1 MIVDHLVTRS
11 AVRSL
16 GLVCAAVV
24 PLASSYLL
32 YTFTYKE
39 TPLDTLLHHI
49 PLVFHLL
56 QSNAT
61 QTTTTAGLVAAEEA
75 GSYLYATP
83 ATFTTATPASSISS
97 FDSILSPDRIA
108 TLFGG
113 GGGGAAKTKDAF
125 DPFVLSLTMRMTLS
139 LATFLEGL
147 GLRDPTQLPGYD
159 HLIAL
164 QPYLAPMLAFIATHQ
179 TLTWVVSLLHLWMA
193 AEVVFFIHFWKRLVK
208 AQEVDRVVKGPKTPE
223 ERRELFERCMET
235 VERGAGARKWAETW
249 FDTGRTDRPARCED
263 IARSNMMQW

>member
-49 PLVFHLL
+49 PLVLHLL
-56 QSNAT
+56 QSNGT
-61 QTTTTAGLVAAEEA
+61 QTTTTASAALAAAAAA
-75 GSYLYATP
+75 GAGVGGREGAASYLYPTP

-97 FDSILSPDRIA
+97 FDSMLSPDRMIA
-108 TLFGG
+108 SAAATIMGG
-113 GGGGAAKTKDAF
+113 GGRETANDTF
-125 DPFVLSLTMRMTLS
+125 DPFALSLTMRMTLS

-164 QPYLAPMLAFIATHQ
+164 QPYLAPVLAFIATHR
-179 TLTWVVSLLHLWMA
+179 TLAWVVSLLHLWMA
-193 AEVVFFIHFWKRLVK
+193 AEVLFYIHFWKRLAR
-208 AQEVDRVVKGPKTPE
+208 AQEIDRVVKGPKSPE

-235 VERGAGARKWAETW
+235 IERGAGARKWVET
-249 FDTGRTDRPARCED
+249 
-263 IARSNMMQW
+263 